1 MSSNMADFAR
11 DVATTN
17 GGNVSVGGLNLG
29 PVSGN
34 NVHLEG
40 QTVSQ
45 DRAMQLPPG
54 VASIKTEYLKKS
66 LKCLRKVNDT
76 GATSFGKL
84 EDQGN
89 VSSERDTNHDNQEQP
104 PAKRRKQ
111 RGMNKNRP
119 RAVQLD
125 FKQQLCGS
133 VSRGD
138 KCEYGDRCRYLHDA
152 MEYVSK
158 YKLPDV
164 GDSCVHFE
172 KFGKCIFGLTCRYG
186 KKHVTESF
194 QNIVNLELYEKT
206 AALRT
211 KNVLSR
217 DLVVSLR
224 KKTYP
229 FPRSGEYLKHLQK
242 VKDEGHPN
250 NELGSLVRHS
260 GAVTDEDVIRLRPEE
275 KRKINFADKLY
286 LAPLTTVG
294 NLPFRR
300 ICKQLGADV
309 TCSEMAM
316 CTKLLQAGMS
326 EWALLKRHCS
336 EDIFGAQL
344 CGAFPDTMTKCAELL
359 QNEVPIDFVDINLGC
374 PIDLVFKQ
382 GAGSALMG
390 RHTKLE
396 QIVRGMKHV
405 LDIPLTVKMRT
416 GISDKKVS
424 WNAHKLITN
433 LKLWDVS
440 LVTLHGRSREQRYTR
455 LADWDYINQCAEAA
469 APMPLFGNGDVLSYE
484 DALLRKEKTG
494 VSGVM
499 VARGALIKP
508 WIFTE
513 IKENRHWDISAHER
527 LEMLKDFVYFG
538 LEHWGSDSMG
548 VENTRRFLLEWLS
561 FQCRYIPVGILE
573 RLPQRINER
582 PPPYF
587 GRNDLETLLS
597 SGDSADWVKISE
609 MLLGPVPSG
618 FHFLPK
624 HKANS
629 YTEAEG

>member
-1 MSSNMADFAR
+1 MADFAR

-17 GGNVSVGGLNLG
+17 GENVSVGGLNLG

-34 NVHLEG
+34 NVHLES

-45 DRAMQLPPG
+45 DRAIQLPPG

-66 LKCLRKVNDT
+66 LKCLRKVSDT

-89 VSSERDTNHDNQEQP
+89 VSSERDKNHDNQEEP

-152 MEYVSK
+152 IEYVSK

-186 KKHVTESF
+186 KKHITESF

-250 NELGSLVRHS
+250 NELGSLVRHA

-300 ICKQLGADV
+300 VCKQLGADV

-326 EWALLKRHCS
+326 EWALLKRHYS